1 MQIDPRS
8 AYKAV
13 RFAVYRKLF
22 GGQVNILSPRNKGKG
37 RLYEPPRKLQPKQR
51 GGNRRTRGDRTTELM
66 SYFGKD
72 RGFVLRFLNAGTRVR
87 YNGGRNGRTEE
98 QYNTFIAH
106 HEGRG
111 HRGAISARNWFGGAS
126 QQQLENA
133 ASNLDKM
140 INEYKEKKN
149 INPTVTTSI
158 PKDAEELLSILNEYK
173 ENNKPED
180 SRYALTIENERVA
193 LPTYQKTSGNPVKR
207 FFKKV
212 RSVFSKK

>member
-1 MQIDPRS
+1 MADQATIEITGLEERIRQLGEASTNNPMMQRRIREVIKQVLGRVRKDLQDHAASGLQMQTDPRS

-51 GGNRRTRGDRTTELM
+51 GGNRRTRSDRTAELM

-98 QYNTFIAH
+98 QYNTFIAN

-126 QQQLENA
+126 QHQLENA
-133 ASNLDKM
+133 TNNLDKM
-140 INEYKEKKN
+140 IND
-149 INPTVTTSI
+149 I
-158 PKDAEELLSILNEYK
+158 ILGILY
-173 ENNKPED
+173 
-180 SRYALTIENERVA
+180 
-193 LPTYQKTSGNPVKR
+193 
-207 FFKKV
+207 
-212 RSVFSKK
+212 

>member
-1 MQIDPRS
+1 MANQATIEITGLEERIRQLGEASTNNPMMQRRIREVIKQVLGRVRKDLQDHAASGLQMQSDPRS

-126 QQQLENA
+126 QHQLENA
-133 ASNLDKM
+133 TKNLDKM
-140 INEYKEKKN
+140 IND
-149 INPTVTTSI
+149 I
-158 PKDAEELLSILNEYK
+158 ILGILY
-173 ENNKPED
+173 
-180 SRYALTIENERVA
+180 
-193 LPTYQKTSGNPVKR
+193 
-207 FFKKV
+207 
-212 RSVFSKK
+212 

>member
-1 MQIDPRS
+1 MADQATIEITGLEERIRQLGEASTNNPMMQRRIREVIKQVLGRVRKDLQDHAASGLQMQTDPRS

-126 QQQLENA
+126 QNQLENA
-133 ASNLDKM
+133 ANNLDKM
-140 INEYKEKKN
+140 IND
-149 INPTVTTSI
+149 I
-158 PKDAEELLSILNEYK
+158 ILGILY
-173 ENNKPED
+173 
-180 SRYALTIENERVA
+180 
-193 LPTYQKTSGNPVKR
+193 
-207 FFKKV
+207 
-212 RSVFSKK
+212 

>member
-1 MQIDPRS
+1 MADQATIEITGLEERIRQLGEASTNNPMMQRRIREVIKQVLGRVRKDLQDHAASGLQMQSDPRS

-37 RLYEPPRKLQPKQR
+37 RLYEPPRKLQAKQR
-51 GGNRRTRGDRTTELM
+51 GGNRRTRSDRTAELM

-126 QQQLENA
+126 QHQLENA
-133 ASNLDKM
+133 ANNLDKM
-140 INEYKEKKN
+140 IND
-149 INPTVTTSI
+149 I
-158 PKDAEELLSILNEYK
+158 ILGILY
-173 ENNKPED
+173 
-180 SRYALTIENERVA
+180 
-193 LPTYQKTSGNPVKR
+193 
-207 FFKKV
+207 
-212 RSVFSKK
+212 

>member
-1 MQIDPRS
+1 MADQATIEIAGLEERIRQLGEASTNNPMMQRRIREVIKQVLGRVRKDLQDHAASDLQMQSDPRS

-87 YNGGRNGRTEE
+87 YNGGRNGRADDVP
-98 QYNTFIAH
+98 QPCH
-106 HEGRG
+106 
-111 HRGAISARNWFGGAS
+111 
-126 QQQLENA
+126 L
-133 ASNLDKM
+133 
-140 INEYKEKKN
+140 
-149 INPTVTTSI
+149 
-158 PKDAEELLSILNEYK
+158 
-173 ENNKPED
+173 
-180 SRYALTIENERVA
+180 
-193 LPTYQKTSGNPVKR
+193 
-207 FFKKV
+207 
-212 RSVFSKK
+212 

>member
-1 MQIDPRS
+1 MADQATIEITGLEERIRQLGEASTNNPMMQRRIREVIKQVLGRVRKDLQDHAASGLQMQTDPRS

-22 GGQVNILSPRNKGKG
+22 GGQVNILSPRNAGKG

-51 GGNRRTRGDRTTELM
+51 GGNRRTRSDRTTELM

-126 QQQLENA
+126 QHQLENA
-133 ASNLDKM
+133 ANNLDKM
-140 INEYKEKKN
+140 IND
-149 INPTVTTSI
+149 I
-158 PKDAEELLSILNEYK
+158 ILGILY
-173 ENNKPED
+173 
-180 SRYALTIENERVA
+180 
-193 LPTYQKTSGNPVKR
+193 
-207 FFKKV
+207 
-212 RSVFSKK
+212 

>member
-1 MQIDPRS
+1 MADQATIEIAGLEERIRQLGEASTNNPMMQRRIREVIKQVLGRVRKDLQDHAASDLQMQSDPRS

-126 QQQLENA
+126 QHQLENA
-133 ASNLDKM
+133 ANNLDKM
-140 INEYKEKKN
+140 IND
-149 INPTVTTSI
+149 I
-158 PKDAEELLSILNEYK
+158 ILGILY
-173 ENNKPED
+173 
-180 SRYALTIENERVA
+180 
-193 LPTYQKTSGNPVKR
+193 
-207 FFKKV
+207 
-212 RSVFSKK
+212 

>member
-1 MQIDPRS
+1 MADQATIEITGLEERIRQLGEASTNNPMMQRRIREVIKQVLGRVRKDLQDHAASGLQMQTDPRS

-111 HRGAISARNWFGGAS
+111 HRGAISVRNWFGGAS
-126 QQQLENA
+126 QHQLENA
-133 ASNLDKM
+133 TNNLDKM
-140 INEYKEKKN
+140 IND
-149 INPTVTTSI
+149 I
-158 PKDAEELLSILNEYK
+158 ILGILY
-173 ENNKPED
+173 
-180 SRYALTIENERVA
+180 
-193 LPTYQKTSGNPVKR
+193 
-207 FFKKV
+207 
-212 RSVFSKK
+212 

>member
-1 MQIDPRS
+1 MADQATIEITGLEERIRQLGEASTNNPMMQRRIREVIKQVLGRVRKDLQDHAASGLQIQSDPRS

-51 GGNRRTRGDRTTELM
+51 GGNRRIRGDRTAELM

-126 QQQLENA
+126 QHQLENA
-133 ASNLDKM
+133 ANNLDKM
-140 INEYKEKKN
+140 IND
-149 INPTVTTSI
+149 I
-158 PKDAEELLSILNEYK
+158 ILGILY
-173 ENNKPED
+173 
-180 SRYALTIENERVA
+180 
-193 LPTYQKTSGNPVKR
+193 
-207 FFKKV
+207 
-212 RSVFSKK
+212 

>member
-1 MQIDPRS
+1 MADQATIEITGLEERIRQLGEASTNNPMMQRRIREVIKQVLGRVRKDLQDHAASGLQMQTDPRS

-51 GGNRRTRGDRTTELM
+51 GGNRRTRSDRTAELM

-133 ASNLDKM
+133 ANNLDKM
-140 INEYKEKKN
+140 IND
-149 INPTVTTSI
+149 I
-158 PKDAEELLSILNEYK
+158 ILGILY
-173 ENNKPED
+173 
-180 SRYALTIENERVA
+180 
-193 LPTYQKTSGNPVKR
+193 
-207 FFKKV
+207 
-212 RSVFSKK
+212 

>member
-1 MQIDPRS
+1 MADQATIEITGLEERIRQLGEASTNNPMMQRRIREVIKQVLGRVRKDLQDHAASGLQMQTDPRS

-133 ASNLDKM
+133 ANNLDKM
-140 INEYKEKKN
+140 IND
-149 INPTVTTSI
+149 I
-158 PKDAEELLSILNEYK
+158 ILGILY
-173 ENNKPED
+173 
-180 SRYALTIENERVA
+180 
-193 LPTYQKTSGNPVKR
+193 
-207 FFKKV
+207 
-212 RSVFSKK
+212 

>member
-1 MQIDPRS
+1 MADQATIEITGLEERIRQLGEASTNNPMMQRRIREVIKQVLGRVRKDLQDHAASGLQMQIDPRS

-126 QQQLENA
+126 QHQLENA
-133 ASNLDKM
+133 ANNLDKM
-140 INEYKEKKN
+140 IND
-149 INPTVTTSI
+149 I
-158 PKDAEELLSILNEYK
+158 ILGILY
-173 ENNKPED
+173 
-180 SRYALTIENERVA
+180 
-193 LPTYQKTSGNPVKR
+193 
-207 FFKKV
+207 
-212 RSVFSKK
+212 

>member
-1 MQIDPRS
+1 MADQATIEITGLEERIRQLGEASTNNPMMQRRIREVIKQVLGRVRKDLQDHAASGLQMQTDPRS

-51 GGNRRTRGDRTTELM
+51 GGNRRTRGDRTTELI

-133 ASNLDKM
+133 ANNLDKM
-140 INEYKEKKN
+140 IND
-149 INPTVTTSI
+149 I
-158 PKDAEELLSILNEYK
+158 ILGILY
-173 ENNKPED
+173 
-180 SRYALTIENERVA
+180 
-193 LPTYQKTSGNPVKR
+193 
-207 FFKKV
+207 
-212 RSVFSKK
+212 

>member
-1 MQIDPRS
+1 MADQATIEITGLEERIKQLGEASTNNPMMQQRIREVIKQVLGRVRKDLQDHAASGLQMQSDPRS

-87 YNGGRNGRTEE
+87 YNGGRNGCTEE

-126 QQQLENA
+126 QHQLENA
-133 ASNLDKM
+133 ANNLDKM
-140 INEYKEKKN
+140 IND
-149 INPTVTTSI
+149 I
-158 PKDAEELLSILNEYK
+158 ILGILY
-173 ENNKPED
+173 
-180 SRYALTIENERVA
+180 
-193 LPTYQKTSGNPVKR
+193 
-207 FFKKV
+207 
-212 RSVFSKK
+212 

>member
-1 MQIDPRS
+1 MANQATIEITGLEERIRQLGEASTNNPMMQRRIREVIKQVLGRVRKDLQDHAASGLQMQTDPRS

-37 RLYEPPRKLQPKQR
+37 RLYEPPRKLQAKQR
-51 GGNRRTRGDRTTELM
+51 GGNRRTRSERTAELM

-126 QQQLENA
+126 QHQLENA
-133 ASNLDKM
+133 ANNLDKM
-140 INEYKEKKN
+140 IND
-149 INPTVTTSI
+149 I
-158 PKDAEELLSILNEYK
+158 ILGILY
-173 ENNKPED
+173 
-180 SRYALTIENERVA
+180 
-193 LPTYQKTSGNPVKR
+193 
-207 FFKKV
+207 
-212 RSVFSKK
+212 